1 MASNLILPAAKSMA
15 GQWTLTDKS
24 NECTMIFS
32 TQRLEWIN
40 SYKLS
45 VLSDYS
51 HDVLPQVPVAWR
63 PAPDG
68 IALLDSAG
76 LAILF
81 FPGKVNITGPKSGN
95 LQEKYLRKERY
106 NYPVSSV
113 INLSSYQ
120 KGKW

>member
-81 FPGKVNITGPKSGN
+81 FSREGEHYRTQIWEPTGKI
-95 LQEKYLRKERY
+95 LEKRK
-106 NYPVSSV
+106 
-113 INLSSYQ
+113 I
-120 KGKW
+120 